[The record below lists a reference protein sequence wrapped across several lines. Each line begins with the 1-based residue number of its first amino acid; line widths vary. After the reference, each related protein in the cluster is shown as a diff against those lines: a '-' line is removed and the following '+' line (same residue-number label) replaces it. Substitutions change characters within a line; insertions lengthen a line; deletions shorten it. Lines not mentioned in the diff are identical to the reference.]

1 MKQKISRMGNETR
14 KDWSKR
20 QKVFEQLS
28 GRYVLG
34 KLSRKSLSTKA
45 RRALCVRGLF
55 RKVIGGPGSRAM
67 HISGWHSRWKDLKGR
82 SRCRKTV
89 REIVFV
95 FWRGFFFFK
104 GASGGEENKRGWCV
118 SHSVRNRSFVD
129 LRFHKF
135 VFLSFFR
142 HPPPSSSKTCLRTTR
157 VCESLQ
163 LAARESIS
171 IRGKGIYSFTNET
184 SCRYEALFQINSSG
198 PLVQPD
204 DNIDGYNA
212 LCPFLVSDIFMR
224 KRTTRLC

>member
-1 MKQKISRMGNETR
+1 MCSRSVSKGDRRTWFTCHAHFWLAFEMERSQGTISVSQ
-14 KDWSKR
+14 D
-20 QKVFEQLS
+20 
-28 GRYVLG
+28 
-34 KLSRKSLSTKA
+34 
-45 RRALCVRGLF
+45 
-55 RKVIGGPGSRAM
+55 
-67 HISGWHSRWKDLKGR
+67 R
-82 SRCRKTV
+82 SRDRLRRLT
-89 REIVFV
+89 RI
-95 FWRGFFFFK
+95 FFFK

-204 DNIDGYNA
+204 DNINGYNA